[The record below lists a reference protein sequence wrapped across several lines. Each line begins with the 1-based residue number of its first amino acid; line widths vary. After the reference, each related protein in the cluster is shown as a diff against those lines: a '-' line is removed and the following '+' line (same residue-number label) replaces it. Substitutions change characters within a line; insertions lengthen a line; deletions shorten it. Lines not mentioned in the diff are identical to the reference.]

1 MLARRKLRVK
11 GSETM
16 WTPHRTLASCVA
28 GLALAGLGGCAV
40 YPLPYAAPYP
50 SPASNVNTMDPARA
64 GQAVYAPV
72 YGAYGGMARVD
83 GHGDAGYTNGGYA
96 APVHSSGGYGQPHP
110 FPADQAGYGNPDGYG
125 QGAYRQG
132 AYGQGTYGQAAYSES
147 QGQVV
152 DVRTVHYRGNP
163 AAGSAAGT
171 AVGGVLGGAI
181 ANANSGRW
189 NRGGNTLAGVI
200 AGALIGSAIGTA
212 ASYQSSAVAYRV
224 TARMD
229 SGAMRTIDY
238 RSPPQVRIG
247 DRINFD
253 GQQFY
258 R

>member
-1 MLARRKLRVK
+1 
-11 GSETM
+11 M
-16 WTPHRTLASCVA
+16 WTPHRTAVGLVA
-28 GLALAGLGGCAV
+28 GLVLAGLGGCAV

-72 YGAYGGMARVD
+72 YGPYGGMARVD
-83 GHGDAGYTNGGYA
+83 QADAGYAHADA
-96 APVHSSGGYGQPHP
+96 APVYSSGGYQGQPNP
-110 FPADQAGYGNPDGYG
+110 FPADSRSAYGNPGAHGLGAYGPQAGYSD
-125 QGAYRQG
+125 A
-132 AYGQGTYGQAAYSES
+132 
-147 QGQVV
+147 QGQIV
-152 DVRTVHYRGNP
+152 DVRTVRYRGNP

-238 RSPPQVRIG
+238 RNPPQVRIG
-247 DRINFD
+247 DRVNFD

>member
-1 MLARRKLRVK
+1 
-11 GSETM
+11 M
-16 WTPHRTLASCVA
+16 WTPHRTAVGLVA
-28 GLALAGLGGCAV
+28 GLVLAGLGGCAV

-83 GHGDAGYTNGGYA
+83 GDAGYASGGYA
-96 APVHSSGGYGQPHP
+96 APVYSTGGYGQPNP
-110 FPADQAGYGNPDGYG
+110 FPADQQAQGNTGYGY
-125 QGAYRQG
+125 G
-132 AYGQGTYGQAAYSES
+132 AYGAQSAYSES

-229 SGAMRTIDY
+229 SGAMRTIDD
-238 RSPPQVRIG
+238 RTPPQVRIG
-247 DRINFD
+247 DRVNFD

>member
-1 MLARRKLRVK
+1 
-11 GSETM
+11 M
-16 WTPHRTLASCVA
+16 WTPHRTLASLVA
-28 GLALAGLGGCAV
+28 GLVLAGLGGCAV
-40 YPLPYAAPYP
+40 YPLPYSAPYP

-83 GHGDAGYTNGGYA
+83 GDAGYANGGYANGGYA
-96 APVHSSGGYGQPHP
+96 APVYPSGGYGQPNA
-110 FPADQAGYGNPDGYG
+110 FPADQQAAYGNTGY
-125 QGAYRQG
+125 
-132 AYGQGTYGQAAYSES
+132 AYGAQSAYSES

-152 DVRTVHYRGNP
+152 DVRTIRYRGNP
-163 AAGSAAGT
+163 AAGSATGT

-229 SGAMRTIDY
+229 SGAMHSIDY
-238 RSPPQVRIG
+238 HNPPQVRIG

-253 GQQFY
+253 GRQFY

>member
-1 MLARRKLRVK
+1 
-11 GSETM
+11 M
-16 WTPHRTLASCVA
+16 WTPHRTAVGLVA
-28 GLALAGLGGCAV
+28 GLMLAGLGGCAV
-40 YPLPYAAPYP
+40 YPLPYSAPYP

-83 GHGDAGYTNGGYA
+83 GHGYANGRYA
-96 APVHSSGGYGQPHP
+96 EPVYHSGGYGQPNP
-110 FPADQAGYGNPDGYG
+110 FPADQQAAYDNAGYGH
-125 QGAYRQG
+125 GAPAG
-132 AYGQGTYGQAAYSES
+132 YSES

-200 AGALIGSAIGTA
+200 VGALIGSAIGTA

-238 RSPPQVRIG
+238 RNPPQVRIG
-247 DRINFD
+247 DRVNFD

>member
-1 MLARRKLRVK
+1 
-11 GSETM
+11 M
-16 WTPHRTLASCVA
+16 WTPHRTAV
-28 GLALAGLGGCAV
+28 GLVTGLMLAGLGGCAV

-72 YGAYGGMARVD
+72 YGPYGGLARVD
-83 GHGDAGYTNGGYA
+83 QADAGYAYAGETGYA
-96 APVHSSGGYGQPHP
+96 DAVPDHVSSGYQGQPNP
-110 FPADQAGYGNPDGYG
+110 FPADSRSAYGAQAGYGDL
-125 QGAYRQG
+125 
-132 AYGQGTYGQAAYSES
+132 

-152 DVRTVHYRGNP
+152 DVRTVRYRGNP

-200 AGALIGSAIGTA
+200 AGALIGSAIGAA

-238 RSPPQVRIG
+238 RNPPQVRIG
-247 DRINFD
+247 DRVNFD